1 MSTQSD
7 LLAYYNA
14 QAALITDEGDRL
26 EALDDITRWNL
37 CRTAIAALS
46 GNQVTSYS
54 IGGRS
59 VTKQQLPSLR
69 DQEAILLTKVKAWIG
84 RGGIALVDQRYGD
97 DSGGG
102 TLI

>member
-14 QAALITDEGDRL
+14 QAALISDEGDRL
-26 EALDDITRWNL
+26 EALDDIVRWNL

-59 VTKQQLPSLR
+59 VTRQQLPALR
-69 DQEAILLTKVKAWIG
+69 DQEAILLGKVKMWIG
-84 RGGIALVDQRYGD
+84 RGGCGLVDMNY
-97 DSGGG
+97 DSTTGG
-102 TLI
+102 TLL